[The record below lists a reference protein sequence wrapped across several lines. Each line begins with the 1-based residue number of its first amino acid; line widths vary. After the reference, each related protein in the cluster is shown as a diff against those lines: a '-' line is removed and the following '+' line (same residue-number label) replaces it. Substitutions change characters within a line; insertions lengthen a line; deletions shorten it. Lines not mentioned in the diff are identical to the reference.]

1 MNDRLGEW
9 GDHIT
14 LQAASDRV
22 IFLFVSVFTALVL
35 IVKMYLNDLSFVLVS
50 SALVLLMFFF
60 PLSSLLHVLCFICML
75 HEIGN
80 TLAHPREGM

>member
-14 LQAASDRV
+14 LQSAADRV

-50 SALVLLMFFF
+50 SALVLLMFFS
-60 PLSSLLHVLCFICML
+60 PI
-75 HEIGN
+75 
-80 TLAHPREGM
+80 